1 MSEVTFSCEEV
12 RKTESNV
19 FSPAVMQSFPPF
31 SILHCSA
38 DYIIIGGGG
47 GASKTGVKNQL
58 LFYQFQKNK
67 LLLRAIVDT
76 HQEPAFSLS
85 QQKKDLIACGM
96 GYGVL
101 FFRFGEKDNK
111 CCFDSLATATSPA
124 TDKININKK
133 IRKIGFD
140 REGQLLATIATQ
152 DPCVHLWDIS
162 NEKKPTFIKETK
174 LFHIENAKLS
184 CVLDFDF
191 SPANDLFLAVCP
203 GLVGLW
209 RTEEIQGGLSITD
222 SIAPKQLKQGYSIN
236 GCRWIRSELFVV
248 ACVQPKK
255 GSFLIPFSV
264 DKELK
269 LKEEP
274 IVTMFSHIHHTS
286 LNFDSKNSTLAV
298 GSAGGDICVVDCS
311 KEFSVTMKS
320 SKVHTLPVTGIV
332 VFGVDEGADAKS
344 VVSCSVDGTVV
355 VTPVVNNMGKRWLIW
370 LLLCLFLIWLVYKML
385 FDSSPPKEEL

>member
-1 MSEVTFSCEEV
+1 MVAGRPINNTLG
-12 RKTESNV
+12 V
-19 FSPAVMQSFPPF
+19 F
-31 SILHCSA
+31 IL
-38 DYIIIGGGG
+38 
-47 GASKTGVKNQL
+47 
-58 LFYQFQKNK
+58 F
-67 LLLRAIVDT
+67 
-76 HQEPAFSLS
+76 
-85 QQKKDLIACGM
+85 
-96 GYGVL
+96 
-101 FFRFGEKDNK
+101 
-111 CCFDSLATATSPA
+111 
-124 TDKININKK
+124 
-133 IRKIGFD
+133 
-140 REGQLLATIATQ
+140 
-152 DPCVHLWDIS
+152 
-162 NEKKPTFIKETK
+162 
-174 LFHIENAKLS
+174 
-184 CVLDFDF
+184 
-191 SPANDLFLAVCP
+191 
-203 GLVGLW
+203 
-209 RTEEIQGGLSITD
+209 
-222 SIAPKQLKQGYSIN
+222 
-236 GCRWIRSELFVV
+236 RWIRSELFVV

-320 SKVHTLPVTGIV
+320 SKVHTLPVTGTTILQSPFNLLGIV

-355 VTPVVNNMGKRWLIW
+355 VTPVVNNMGINPSVLQLISLGKRWLIW